1 MVNNLEYGPVDY
13 FAVLPFN
20 KDSEKMIEI
29 QDSASAR
36 IGYIQRSYTRTL
48 DKVLNYVPFSVQG
61 TLTVLGETDGSSL
74 KIMQQSFEST
84 LFKLKWDVHLTGD
97 GKEEVYLLEDRT
109 KITTNPRMG
118 YHKNANNYLFKRDSF
133 NRTCNVYA
141 NDSTTISV
149 FVSVEKLLPAHLKIT
164 LNTNDLTISEVL
176 AVYYMMSILY

>member
-1 MVNNLEYGPVDY
+1 
-13 FAVLPFN
+13 
-20 KDSEKMIEI
+20 
-29 QDSASAR
+29 
-36 IGYIQRSYTRTL
+36 
-48 DKVLNYVPFSVQG
+48 
-61 TLTVLGETDGSSL
+61 
-74 KIMQQSFEST
+74 MQQSFEST

>member
-61 TLTVLGETDGSSL
+61 TLTVLGETDGSS
-74 KIMQQSFEST
+74 
-84 LFKLKWDVHLTGD
+84 
-97 GKEEVYLLEDRT
+97 
-109 KITTNPRMG
+109 
-118 YHKNANNYLFKRDSF
+118 
-133 NRTCNVYA
+133 
-141 NDSTTISV
+141 
-149 FVSVEKLLPAHLKIT
+149 
-164 LNTNDLTISEVL
+164 
-176 AVYYMMSILY
+176 